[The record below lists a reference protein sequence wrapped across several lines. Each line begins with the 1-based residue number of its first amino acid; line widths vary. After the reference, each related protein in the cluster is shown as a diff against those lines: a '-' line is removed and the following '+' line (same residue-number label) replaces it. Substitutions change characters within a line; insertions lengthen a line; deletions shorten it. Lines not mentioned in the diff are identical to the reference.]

1 MRAMNKQR
9 PTEAEFA
16 ELKRKSDAAF
26 QASIER
32 MCAELGWDP
41 KDTAVHRSH
50 NTGCYCAC
58 PDGPCQ
64 HEWSGWVE
72 LENGGSTVCSRCGTT
87 TMSHDMRCG
96 P

>member
-64 HEWSGWVE
+64 HRSEERREGKECLRLCRSRWSPY
-72 LENGGSTVCSRCGTT
+72 
-87 TMSHDMRCG
+87 H
-96 P
+96 